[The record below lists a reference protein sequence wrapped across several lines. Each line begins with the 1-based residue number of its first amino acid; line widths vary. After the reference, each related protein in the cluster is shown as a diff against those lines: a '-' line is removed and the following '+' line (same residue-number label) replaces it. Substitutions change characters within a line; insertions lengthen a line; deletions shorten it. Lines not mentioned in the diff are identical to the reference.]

1 MPKQPDQGLQEVVA
15 LLPATGEVLYD
26 DWKQQIV
33 AAGLYAQLSKTRT
46 AKQQGLVNYRLQTNE
61 DGSQSLFVSRVA
73 AASEGVR

>member
-1 MPKQPDQGLQEVVA
+1 MARKLDEKLQAVID

-33 AAGLYAQLSKTRT
+33 AAGRFNDLIKTRV
-46 AKQQGLVNYRLQTNE
+46 AKQQNLVAYRLQENE

-73 AASEGVR
+73 AAPEGVR

>member
-1 MPKQPDQGLQEVVA
+1 MPKKPDEGLQQVVA

-33 AAGLYAQLSKTRT
+33 ANGLYAQMIKTRI

-73 AASEGVR
+73 AAPQGGQ

>member
-1 MPKQPDQGLQEVVA
+1 MAKKQDEGLQAVIE

-33 AAGLYAQLSKTRT
+33 AAGRYADLQKTRT

-61 DGSQSLFVSRVA
+61 DGSQSLFVSRVPA
-73 AASEGVR
+73 APEGVR